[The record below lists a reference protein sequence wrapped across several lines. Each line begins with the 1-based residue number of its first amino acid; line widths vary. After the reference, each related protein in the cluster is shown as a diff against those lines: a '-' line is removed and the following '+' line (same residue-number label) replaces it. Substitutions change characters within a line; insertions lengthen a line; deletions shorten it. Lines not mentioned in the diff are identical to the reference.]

1 MMRNRFLG
9 AAILILLLAS
19 ALRFHQ
25 IETQSF
31 WNDEG
36 NSARL
41 SERSVQLI
49 IEGTASDIHPPLYY
63 LVLRG
68 WREILGDSELAL
80 RVFSAFVG
88 VSLVAATIAFGRRLI
103 GTGAEAPS
111 LIAGLLVAINPALV
125 YYSQE
130 TRMYEMLAFLAVLST
145 LLLVIWLQGGGR
157 RLGLAVAY
165 VLSSVAGLYTHYFFP
180 AVLVTQSLIFLLWFI
195 IRHRS
200 GDEADGDKSRTAI
213 DLRPVGRWIVMM
225 LAIML
230 LYAPWITTYLQQ
242 AGDRDPFRSPFQEF
256 LLDSLRW
263 SAFGFTVDELFTRW
277 LVPVFVVL
285 ALLGA
290 WFGRNRRNKGLPYTS
305 TLLLSIIVP
314 LVLMWILGATQ
325 PAFFKFML
333 VVIPPICLLT
343 GPGWWWGWRW
353 SFAGSGSISHQQ
365 KPKHV
370 GDAGSPADD
379 GIDGK
384 SSTAGT
390 ITGRILMLT
399 LAGAVLIGSG
409 RSLLNMYYD
418 PAYARADY
426 RGIAEQIAVEAHS
439 NAGIVLNA
447 ANQWEVFT
455 YYHQD
460 GAPVYPVPRGYPDP
474 AVIDDELS
482 QITAQHERIYAVYWG
497 ESERDPNR
505 LVERWLDEN
514 AFKARDEWRGDVR
527 FVTYAVPAPA
537 SEIVDKEI
545 EGITNVRFGEAI
557 YLERAELFSD
567 DLKPGEILQIALHWR
582 ADEILEQ
589 RYKVFLHL
597 VDENGSI
604 VAQRDSEPGGG
615 LALTTTWMPGET
627 VVDNHG
633 LLVPV
638 GTEPGEYRLLLGLYE
653 TFNPLARLP
662 LSLVD
667 NQGDALPLATITV
680 GETEG

>member
-1 MMRNRFLG
+1 MRRNRFLG

-25 IETQSF
+25 IESQSF

-80 RVFSAFVG
+80 RAFSAFVG
-88 VSLVAATIAFGRRLI
+88 VGLVAATIAFGRRLI

-111 LIAGLLVAINPALV
+111 LIAGMLVAINPALV

-145 LLLVIWLQGGGR
+145 LLMVMWLQGGSR
-157 RLGLAVAY
+157 RLGLAAAY
-165 VLSSVAGLYTHYFFP
+165 VLSAVAGLYTHYFFP
-180 AVLVTQSLIFLLWFI
+180 AVLLTQNLIFLLWFI

-200 GDEADGDKSRTAI
+200 GHEGERDKSRTAL
-213 DLRPVGRWIVMM
+213 DLRPAGRWILMM
-225 LAIML
+225 VAILL
-230 LYAPWITTYLQQ
+230 LYAPWTPTYLQQ

-256 LLDSLRW
+256 LVDSLRW
-263 SAFGFTVDELFTRW
+263 SAFGFTVEEIVIRW
-277 LVPVFVVL
+277 LAPVFVIL

-290 WFGRNRRNKGLPYTS
+290 WFGRNRRNRGLPYAS

-333 VVIPPICLLT
+333 VIIPPVCLLA

-353 SFAGSGSISHQQ
+353 SFEGSGPKSQQ
-365 KPKHV
+365 TPV
-370 GDAGSPADD
+370 QDGDAGLPANGGTD
-379 GIDGK
+379 G
-384 SSTAGT
+384 STSTART
-390 ITGRILMLT
+390 IIGRILMLG

-409 RSLLNMYYD
+409 RSLFNMYYD
-418 PAYARADY
+418 ADYARADY
-426 RGIAEQIAVEAHS
+426 RGIADQITSEAHS
-439 NAGIVLNA
+439 NAGVVLNA

-482 QITAQHERIYAVYWG
+482 QITAQHERIYAVFWG
-497 ESERDPNR
+497 ESERDPSR

-537 SEIVDKEI
+537 SEMVDKEI
-545 EGITNVRFGEAI
+545 EGIANVRFGESI

-567 DLKPGEILQIALHWR
+567 DLKPGKIIQIALHWR

-589 RYKVFLHL
+589 RYKIFLHL
-597 VDENGSI
+597 VDENGLI
-604 VAQRDSEPGGG
+604 VAQGDSEPGGG
-615 LALTTTWMPGET
+615 LALTTTWIPGEP

-638 GTEPGEYRLLLGLYE
+638 GTELGEYRLLLGLYE

-662 LSLVD
+662 LSSVD
-667 NQGDALPLATITV
+667 HEGDALPLATIVV
-680 GETEG
+680 GKMEG